1 MKKNTCRNLLIAGLL
16 LFSCSCLASVRLP
29 AVLAS
34 NMVLQQQSDIKLWG
48 WAGPGERILVTVS
61 WSGKTD
67 STFATRD
74 ANWEISIK
82 TPTAGGPFTITL
94 QGQNKIVLDNI
105 LIGEVWIC
113 SGQSNMEWNSIN
125 GVQGMENDLAA
136 PANPNIRFFH
146 IPKTTSAYPQD
157 DCNASWQVC
166 NAASLKTFSAVGYY
180 FGKQLAD
187 SLHVPIGLI
196 NASWG
201 GTPAEPWTP
210 AELIEK
216 NEALQKAAASLP
228 KTNWWPVAPG
238 LAYNAMIAPVIKYT
252 LAGTIWYQ
260 GESNALLYATYQQ
273 LFTSMITAW
282 RKAWKKDF
290 PFYYVQIAPYAYGD
304 NNIAAL
310 LREQQT
316 KSLSLANTGMVV
328 ITDLVEDTNNIHP
341 KNKKDVGPRLAAWA
355 LAETYHH
362 NGIVYKNPV
371 FKNMVVN
378 KDKAELWFDN
388 APKGFV
394 LKGNKAT
401 EWFVSGAD
409 QKFLPAEVKIDK
421 DRIIVYNKS
430 IKQPVAVRYAF
441 SNTAIGNMFS
451 KEGLPL
457 CPFRTD
463 TWDENRTNR

>member
-1 MKKNTCRNLLIAGLL
+1 
-16 LFSCSCLASVRLP
+16 
-29 AVLAS
+29 
-34 NMVLQQQSDIKLWG
+34 
-48 WAGPGERILVTVS
+48 
-61 WSGKTD
+61 
-67 STFATRD
+67 
-74 ANWEISIK
+74 
-82 TPTAGGPFTITL
+82 
-94 QGQNKIVLDNI
+94 
-105 LIGEVWIC
+105 
-113 SGQSNMEWNSIN
+113 MEWNSIN
-125 GVQGMENDLAA
+125 GVQDIENDLAA

-146 IPKTTSAYPQD
+146 ITKATSTYPQD

-166 NAASLKTFSAVGYY
+166 NNASLKTFSAVGYY
-180 FGKQLAD
+180 FGKKLAD
-187 SLHVPIGLI
+187 SLHVPVGLI

-238 LAYNAMIAPVIKYT
+238 LTYNAMIAPVTKYV
-252 LAGTIWYQ
+252 LAGAIWYQ
-260 GESNALLYATYQQ
+260 GESNALLYQTYQQ
-273 LFTSMITAW
+273 LFTGMITSW

-316 KSLSLANTGMVV
+316 RSLSLANTGMVV
-328 ITDLVEDTNNIHP
+328 IADLVEDTNNIHP
-341 KNKKDVGPRLAAWA
+341 KNKKDVGQRLAAWA

-371 FKNMVVN
+371 FKNMVVKN
-378 KDKAELWFDN
+378 DKAELWFDN
-388 APKGFV
+388 APKGFM
-394 LKGNKAT
+394 LKGDKAT
-401 EWFVSGAD
+401 EWYIAGD
-409 QKFLPAEVKIDK
+409 DKKFLPAEVRIEK
-421 DRIIVYNKS
+421 DRIIVYSKS

-441 SNTAIGNMFS
+441 SNAAIGNIFS

-463 TWDENRTNR
+463 DWDENRSNR